1 MTYSKLNVEP
11 REDRT
16 VRLTQNGNVIIL
28 NSDDLDFI
36 VKRTKS
42 IWGYRPD
49 VINFLKENY
58 AYNSIVKNKPSV
70 IDKLLE
76 EYSILRGKNNGGNS
90 DNCLDWK
97 ECLKKA
103 AKLCACALERYS
115 LEIPQYK
122 AVNITWNVDYT
133 DAGPCPKEII
143 IPRAFANGDH
153 IDDGLIE
160 EYIYET
166 GGYVDFGSYDLEPVR
181 LVAEDIEWEADNEE
195 ELKNL
200 PKSIEVPNGIEMEEI
215 GCYISNETGFLYKSF
230 KIEVY

>member
-36 VKRTKS
+36 VERTKS
-42 IWGYRPD
+42 IWDYRPD

-58 AYNSIVKNKPSV
+58 NYDSIIKNEPSV
-70 IDKLLE
+70 IDELLE
-76 EYSILRGKNNGGNS
+76 EYSISREENDEKDP
-90 DNCLDWK
+90 DNRLSWED
-97 ECLKKA
+97 CLKEA
-103 AKLCACALERYS
+103 AEFCVCSLERYS
-115 LEIPQYK
+115 LKVPQYK
-122 AVNITWNVDYT
+122 AVNITWDVDYT
-133 DAGPCPKEII
+133 DDGPCPKEII
-143 IPRAFANGDH
+143 IPRAFAHDDH
-153 IDDGLIE
+153 IDEDLIE
-160 EYIYET
+160 EYISQTNE
-166 GGYVDFGSYDLEPVR
+166 YVDFASYDLEPVR
-181 LVAEDIEWEADNEE
+181 LIAEDIEWKTDNEK

-215 GCYISNETGFLYKSF
+215 GCYLSNETGFLYKSF